1 MKKIRDGMD
10 IAIGI
15 IAGVG
20 VALMVAL
27 IVMRLFYAV
36 HPERDE
42 MDAPHV
48 EVVDHQAETVEDE
61 TKEASFTVTLA
72 GFGSE
77 YAENR
82 NETKTSQPE
91 PESAQQSLANG
102 THQRIAGNL
111 LPLPKMPKLVHG
123 VTETTKNGPETETEP
138 DVTDDVM
145 TVAME
150 NEEVE
155 TEALTETTNTSIETE
170 EQTETPAEAATN
182 APEEQTE
189 SPDEVA
195 TEEATGE
202 IQTIFMEPGKTID
215 PVCGV
220 FQGPWLK
227 ETYYNLNMNY
237 CIEIMKWLGIGET
250 YGCWVRS
257 DGVKMYGD
265 YIMCAADTNVFPKG
279 SIVETS
285 LGTAMVVDHCEAA
298 EWCPEFD
305 IAVTW

>member
-1 MKKIRDGMD
+1 MKRIKEGTDV
-10 IAIGI
+10 AIGV

-20 VALMVAL
+20 IALMMAL
-27 IVMRLFYAV
+27 IVTRLFYAV
-36 HPERDE
+36 HQEE
-42 MDAPHV
+42 EKMDTPHV
-48 EVVDHQAETVEDE
+48 EVVDNRLEVAGDK
-61 TKEASFTVTLA
+61 TKEASLTVALA

-82 NETKTSQPE
+82 KETKTSQPE

-102 THQRIAGNL
+102 THQRIAGNI
-111 LPLPKMPKLVHG
+111 LPAPKKPKLVRG
-123 VTETTKNGPETETEP
+123 VADTTKNETEIEIETEAETEP

-145 TVAME
+145 TMAME
-150 NEEVE
+150 NEDVE
-155 TEALTETTNTSIETE
+155 TEALTEYTNTDAPV
-170 EQTETPAEAATN
+170 EQTET
-182 APEEQTE
+182 
-189 SPDEVA
+189 SDEVT
-195 TEEATGE
+195 TEEASDD
-202 IQTIFMEPGKTID
+202 IRTIFMEPGKTID

-227 ETYYNLNMNY
+227 ETYYNLNMSY
-237 CIEIMKWLGIGET
+237 CIEIMKWLGIGEA

-257 DGVKMYGD
+257 DGVKMYGN

-298 EWCPEFD
+298 EGCPEFD